1 MCYSILNVERFS
13 RSKMVQ
19 CDRDCI
25 QFDGTIILDIPKR
38 EVRSNVDNPTLQIKT
53 LTLTKDNME
62 SPVA

>member
-1 MCYSILNVERFS
+1 
-13 RSKMVQ
+13 MVQ